1 VSNAANPILEVPKPG
16 GLHAFL
22 EASEREKIERL
33 FLESRSAVEGNLAGR
48 HRNQRHGSGTE
59 FSDHRPYIPGDDPRR
74 IDWKVLGRTERCFLR
89 QYQDETNLRVYLI
102 VDRSASMGYGTCGIT
117 KYDYACKL
125 AAALGYIV
133 VRNRDSLGM
142 HLYAGGP
149 IDTAPARHTLLH
161 LNHCMEKLRQSKPDG
176 TTATAETLHRIAE
189 TVRRRALMVVIS
201 DLLDD
206 QVAVLKSIA
215 HFRRQH
221 HDVIL
226 FQILDPS
233 ELDISKAPDGD
244 YEDLETGEKLTTS
257 PRAMASGYQALFHE
271 FIQEY
276 RRGSAEMKVD
286 HRLVNTADPVIP
298 FVRHYLEQRERL
310 SN

>member
-1 VSNAANPILEVPKPG
+1 MTDPANPILEPPAPG
-16 GLHAFL
+16 GIHAFL
-22 EASEREKIERL
+22 EAAEREKLDRL
-33 FLESRSAVEGNLAGR
+33 FLESRGAVEGNLAGR
-48 HRNQRHGSGTE
+48 HRNRRHGSGTE

-74 IDWKVLGRTERCFLR
+74 IDWKVLGRTERWYLR
-89 QYQDETNLRVYLI
+89 QYQDETNLRVYLV
-102 VDRSASMGYGTCGIT
+102 VDRSASMGYGSAGTT

-133 VRNRDSLGM
+133 VRNRDSVGL

-149 IDTAPARHTLLH
+149 IETAPARHTLPH
-161 LNHCMEKLRQSKPDG
+161 LNHCLERLRQSRPDG
-176 TTATAETLHRIAE
+176 TTATSDTLHRIAE
-189 TVRRRALMVVIS
+189 SIRRRALIVVIS

-206 QVAVLKSIA
+206 QEAVVKALA

-226 FQILDPS
+226 FQVLDPL

-244 YEDLETGEKLTTS
+244 YEDLETGERLTTS
-257 PRAMASGYQALFHE
+257 PQALAPTYQAVFGE
-271 FIQEY
+271 FLQGY
-276 RRGSAEMKVD
+276 RRAAAELRID
-286 HRLVNTADPVIP
+286 YRLANTAEPVIP

-310 SN
+310 SK